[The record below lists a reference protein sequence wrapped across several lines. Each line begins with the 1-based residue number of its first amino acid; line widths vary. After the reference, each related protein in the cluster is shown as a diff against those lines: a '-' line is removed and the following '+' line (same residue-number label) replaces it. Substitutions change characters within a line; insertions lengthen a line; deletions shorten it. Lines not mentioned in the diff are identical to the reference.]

1 MSSKGRHES
10 PEGEII
16 NLVSVDTQHITV
28 FLSFLP
34 YAWSGPVQLVLSVY
48 FLYRTIGL
56 SAFAGTLPSQLV
68 SFPLSAWSA
77 TALTNT
83 GIAVL
88 THFLPSTHA
97 VFGKSLP
104 LSLPKGCCVM
114 SGLKSNPSGPCRNIA
129 KGSVWAFLVSLFSLS
144 VYYRK

>member
-1 MSSKGRHES
+1 MNQILTVSSKGRHES

-34 YAWSGPVQLVLSVY
+34 YAWSGPVQLALSVY

-56 SAFAGTLPSQLV
+56 AAFAGTLPSQLV

-88 THFLPSTHA
+88 TH
-97 VFGKSLP
+97 
-104 LSLPKGCCVM
+104 
-114 SGLKSNPSGPCRNIA
+114 
-129 KGSVWAFLVSLFSLS
+129 
-144 VYYRK
+144 